1 MIQKLKY
8 LTLLLFVVMLTTSCD
23 KWLELKP
30 EDGIIRQNFWKTKED
45 IKSAVIG
52 CYASLLVS
60 STSTT
65 ITSTSGSLA
74 QTLFIWGEIRGDM
87 VTSTVKSTSEQTDIM
102 NGNISASNS
111 ITSWR
116 IIYKT
121 INYCNTVIDF
131 APQVLVSDK
140 TLTVTDLNAYLA
152 EAHALRGL
160 MYFYLL
166 RTFGEVP
173 LQIKSTSSDS
183 QLDQIAKSTKEE
195 IYNQIIT
202 DLTFAETNAVTSYNV
217 QSYDK
222 GRITKYT
229 ANAIQADVYLWMEK
243 YDECI
248 AACNKVIGS
257 GKFGLIAGQ
266 NTDGTVNTQWF
277 NTVFYNGNS
286 NESIFEFQFD
296 NQQVNT
302 FYAFLINTTRQFLA
316 SGIVMDEIYTVDYL
330 DDKNKDIRGDLASVR
345 ASDGMIWKYAGAN
358 NTGSARTATS
368 SYAHWFVYRYAD
380 ILLMKAE
387 ALAWTSKGQE
397 ALDLVKVIRNRA
409 NALVATE
416 KAPDPLSPTE
426 VSDYIMDERARE
438 FAFEGKR
445 WYDILRNSKR
455 NNYAH
460 IQFLIDVVTKSAP
473 PDRQQYILNKYKDV
487 RSHYLPINLYELQ
500 TDKNL
505 VQNPFYQ

>member
-1 MIQKLKY
+1 MIQKIKY
-8 LTLLLFVVMLTTSCD
+8 LTLLAFAVMLNTSCN

-45 IKSAVIG
+45 VKSAVIG
-52 CYASLLVS
+52 CYSSLL
-60 STSTT
+60 
-65 ITSTSGSLA
+65 GPMA

-87 VTSTVKSTSEQTDIM
+87 VSSTITSTSEQIDIM
-102 NGNISASNS
+102 NGNITSSNT
-111 ITSWR
+111 ITKWGT
-116 IIYKT
+116 IYQT

-131 APQVLVSDK
+131 APQVLETDK
-140 TLTVTDLNAYLA
+140 TLTEKDLNAYLA

-183 QLDQIAKSTKEE
+183 QLEQLTKSTQEE
-195 IYNQIIT
+195 VYNQIVA
-202 DLTFAETNAVTSYNV
+202 DLTFAEANAVTTYNNHD
-217 QSYDK
+217 YDK
-222 GRITKYT
+222 GRITRYT
-229 ANAIQADVYLWMEK
+229 VNAIQADVYLWMEK
-243 YDECI
+243 YPECI
-248 AACNKVIGS
+248 DACTKVIGS
-257 GKFGLIAGQ
+257 GQFGLIAGQ
-266 NTDGTVNTQWF
+266 NPDGTVNSQWF

-296 NQQVNT
+296 SQQVNP
-302 FYAFLINTTRQFLA
+302 FFSFLINTTKQFVG
-316 SGIVMDEIYTVDYL
+316 STFVMDEMYTVDPL
-330 DDKNKDIRGDLASVR
+330 DDTNKDIRGDLASIR
-345 ASDGMIWKYAGAN
+345 GSDGLIWKYAGAN
-358 NTGSARTATS
+358 NTGSVRTATS
-368 SYAHWFVYRYAD
+368 SYAHWFVYRYSD

-387 ALAWTSKGQE
+387 ALAWTGKGQE
-397 ALDLVKVIRNRA
+397 ALDLVKVIRERA
-409 NALVATE
+409 NALAATE
-416 KAPDPLSPTE
+416 KSPDPISAVE

-445 WYDILRNSKR
+445 WYDILRNAKR
-455 NNYAH
+455 NKYAH
-460 IQFLIDVVTKSAP
+460 IQFLIDIVTKSAP
-473 PDRQQYILNKYKDV
+473 PNRQQYILNKYKDI